1 MKYFPA
7 VIYQQLSRKY
17 GAKELFLNFNAMGSQ
32 GIYQTFKQNS
42 WKIKKNKVILNGQY
56 SSWAKI
62 NAGIPQG
69 SLLLLINI
77 SDLSDN

>member
-42 WKIKKNKVILNGQY
+42 WKIKKTKLFLTASIHLGPKSMLVYPKVLFY
-56 SSWAKI
+56 YW
-62 NAGIPQG
+62 
-69 SLLLLINI
+69 
-77 SDLSDN
+77 

>member
-42 WKIKKNKVILNGQY
+42 WKIKKKQSY
-56 SSWAKI
+56 S
-62 NAGIPQG
+62 
-69 SLLLLINI
+69 
-77 SDLSDN
+77 